1 MKIISLPEF
10 KGFDWDKGN
19 LSKNWITHEVTP
31 QEAEQVFFNS
41 PLIVADDLKHSK
53 TEKRYVALGQTDE
66 ERYIFIVFTMRKY
79 LLRVISARDMNR
91 KERKVYIP

>member
-1 MKIISLPEF
+1 MNTISLPEF

-19 LSKNWITHEVTP
+19 LNKNWITHEVTP

-41 PLIVADDLKHSK
+41 PLIVADDIKHSK
-53 TEKRYVALGQTDE
+53 IEKRYVALGQTDE
-66 ERYIFIVFTMRKY
+66 KRYIFIVFTMRKQ

-91 KERKVYIP
+91 KERKVYMP